1 MKRALLPLA
10 LVTLA
15 GTAIAQP
22 LPSLDKLNAVRVGL
36 FLPGS
41 GDARD
46 LGATWLALGADF
58 DMTKLF
64 KFGPLEN
71 KIMLSADYMEKL
83 GARSIPIA
91 LTYRWSFVGFYAFAG
106 AGVAFNRAPGGIDS
120 AKFGLEFGAGIPFGI
135 GPVPTFVEAKL
146 FTGSESALRGVG
158 LFVGVK
164 F

>member
-15 GTAIAQP
+15 ASAVAQP
-22 LPSLDKLNAVRVGL
+22 LPSLDKLNSVRVGM

-58 DMTKLF
+58 DMTKLL
-64 KFGPLEN
+64 KVGPLEN
-71 KIMLSADYMEKL
+71 KIMLSVDYMEKS
-83 GARSIPIA
+83 GARSIPVA
-91 LTYRWSFVGFYAFAG
+91 LTYRWGLVGFYAYAG
-106 AGVAFNRAPGGIDS
+106 AGVAFNRAPGGSDS

-135 GPVPTFVEAKL
+135 GPVPTFVEAKV
-146 FTGSESALRGVG
+146 FTGSESALRGIG
-158 LFVGVK
+158 LFVGMK